1 MEQTRKRTMRCTHP
15 TPCEICLTDCKRA
28 EITAKEDRIRP
39 DLLAACKQARDYIS
53 EVLASERRNFGSN
66 CESDVSLKNEL
77 KAAIK
82 KAEVCND

>member
-1 MEQTRKRTMRCTHP
+1 MSEHTRKLIMRCEHP
-15 TPCEICLTDCKRA
+15 TPCELCLTDCKRA
-28 EITAKEDRIRP
+28 EITAKEDEIRS

-77 KAAIK
+77 EAAIE
-82 KAEVCND
+82 KAEV